1 MRHLGTGLFQSAL
14 GLYKARAA
22 SGRLP
27 PSGQRH
33 GGRGAAAADARRT
46 LWDNGSER
54 NLGMTLALSVVV
66 PVMNEA
72 ENVGPLAREIAD
84 AIAGEGPAE
93 IIFIDD
99 ASSDDTAERL
109 TALRDEIP
117 GLRVLQHA
125 KNAGQS
131 RAVRTG
137 VRAAQADI
145 VVTLDGD
152 GQNNPADIPALLA
165 VFREDGEKLGLVA
178 GVRQKRQDSLAKKWA
193 SRAANRFRNWMLND
207 GATDTGCGLKAF
219 RRKAFLELPY
229 FDHIHRYLITLM
241 LREGYEVR
249 YVKVSHR
256 PRMRGVSKYGVLDRA
271 LVGISDLIGVRWL
284 QNRFRGGAIETREI

>member
-14 GLYKARAA
+14 GLYKAGAA
-22 SGRLP
+22 FGR
-27 PSGQRH
+27 PSGQRKAGH
-33 GGRGAAAADARRT
+33 GGAATGALRI
-46 LWDNGSER
+46 LWDNGDER
-54 NLGMTLALSVVV
+54 NLGMALALSVVV

-72 ENVGPLAREIAD
+72 DNVGPLAREIAN

-93 IIFIDD
+93 IIFVDD
-99 ASSDDTAERL
+99 ASTDDTAQRL
-109 TALRDEIP
+109 TALRSEIP
-117 GLRVLQHA
+117 GLRVLQHG

-137 VRAAQADI
+137 VRAAQAEI

-152 GQNNPADIPALLA
+152 GQNNPVDIPNLLA
-165 VFREDGEKLGLVA
+165 VFRQEGDRLGLVA

-193 SRAANRFRNWMLND
+193 SRAANRFRGWMLND

-219 RRKAFLELPY
+219 RREAFLALPY

-256 PRMRGVSKYGVLDRA
+256 PRTAGISKYGVLDRA

-284 QNRFRGGAIETREI
+284 QKRFRGGSFETREI